1 MARIKLFVTRL
12 VTPAVIMALNI
23 LSIYLLYI
31 HMFNKAKSLV
41 TLASQERLTPLKF
54 YSLKVQSSLVNNS
67 D

>member
-1 MARIKLFVTRL
+1 MARIKLFVIKFT
-12 VTPAVIMALNI
+12 TPAVIMALSI
-23 LSIYLLYI
+23 LSIYSLYI
-31 HMFNKAKSLV
+31 HMFNKAKSLF